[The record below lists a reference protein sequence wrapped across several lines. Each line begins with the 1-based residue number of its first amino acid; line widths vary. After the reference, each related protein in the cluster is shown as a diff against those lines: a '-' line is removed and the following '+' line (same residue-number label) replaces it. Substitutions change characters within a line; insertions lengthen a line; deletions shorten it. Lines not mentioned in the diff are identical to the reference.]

1 MSLSVGI
8 TLIGYL
14 VLSMLVTFRVSKQNT
29 PKAFIFGG
37 LFLTLLGMLTV
48 PVISLGLERSLHS
61 ERTQSVVV
69 DFFLIY
75 SYTLG
80 GRALWE
86 GLLKMG
92 QNHMVTVIQ
101 ESIAKDA
108 FVDDSRDVIT
118 TTEVEPSEDF
128 MFTPVQAVIS
138 KYPHPR
144 LNDTGIVFET
154 VVLPSAY
161 D

>member
-14 VLSMLVTFRVSKQNT
+14 LLSMLITFRVSKQNT
-29 PKAFIFGG
+29 PNAFIFGG

-48 PVISLGLERSLHS
+48 PVISFGLERSLHS
-61 ERTQSVVV
+61 ERIQSVVV

-75 SYTLG
+75 TYTLG

-92 QNHMVTVIQ
+92 QSHMADVKTVSLV
-101 ESIAKDA
+101 EDEPKDNA
-108 FVDDSRDVIT
+108 LMPAHQPDD
-118 TTEVEPSEDF
+118 DF
-128 MFTPVQAVIS
+128 MFSPVQAVIS
-138 KYPHPR
+138 HHPHPKLR
-144 LNDTGIVFET
+144 DTGIVFET